1 MKEIGLMI
9 KGFIAILKV
18 KEKTNK
24 SMHGMGN

>member
-18 KEKTNK
+18 KAKKHK